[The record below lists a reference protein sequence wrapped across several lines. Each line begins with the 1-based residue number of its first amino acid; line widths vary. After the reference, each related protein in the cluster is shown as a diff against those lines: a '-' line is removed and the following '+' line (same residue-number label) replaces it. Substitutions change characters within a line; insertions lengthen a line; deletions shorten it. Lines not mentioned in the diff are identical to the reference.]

1 MKEIFNMNIISDYFD
16 NSFEKLTHSFLSK
29 NTYGKITVIFPSKKL
44 YIFNG
49 TEKGYEAD
57 IKLNNYNLFYK
68 LLRKGSVGFA
78 ESYMDNDFETNNLS
92 QLLLFARQNE
102 LSYLNQKKAKWFHNF
117 IIKIQH
123 YMKKNTKFR
132 SKKNISHHYD
142 LGNNF
147 YKHWL
152 DESMTYSSG
161 LFQQNSDDLYKA
173 QLNKYIGIAEP
184 LKLNDNSELLEIGC
198 GWGGFST
205 FVAKRYGANVK
216 AITISKEQF
225 NFASEKIAREGLNE
239 KISIE
244 MRDYRDIK
252 DQYSN
257 IASIEMFEAVG
268 KQYWKQFFDIIK
280 TSLTNDGLATMQII
294 TIEENKA
301 HYYQSNPDFIQQYI
315 FPGGVLPSKKQLSII
330 TDLIGLKL
338 NEYKSFQHSY
348 AKTLELWN
356 KKFQDSWTHIS
367 QQGYSLRFK
376 RMWEYY
382 LCYCQAGFISGS
394 TDVSQFILK
403 K

>member
-1 MKEIFNMNIISDYFD
+1 
-16 NSFEKLTHSFLSK
+16 
-29 NTYGKITVIFPSKKL
+29 
-44 YIFNG
+44 
-49 TEKGYEAD
+49 
-57 IKLNNYNLFYK
+57 
-68 LLRKGSVGFA
+68 
-78 ESYMDNDFETNNLS
+78 
-92 QLLLFARQNE
+92 
-102 LSYLNQKKAKWFHNF
+102 
-117 IIKIQH
+117 
-123 YMKKNTKFR
+123 MKKNTKIG

-147 YKHWL
+147 YKQWL
-152 DESMTYSSG
+152 DKSMTYSSG
-161 LFQQNSDDLYKA
+161 LFEQSSDDLYKA

-184 LKLNDNSELLEIGC
+184 LKLNDQSKLLEIGC

-205 FVAKRYGANVK
+205 FVAKKYGANVK

-225 NFASEKIAREGLNE
+225 NFASEKIASEGLNE

-252 DQYSN
+252 DQYKN
-257 IASIEMFEAVG
+257 IVSIEMFEAVG
-268 KQYWKQFFDIIK
+268 KQYWLQFFDKIK
-280 TSLTNDGLATMQII
+280 SSLTNDGLATMQII
-294 TIEENKA
+294 TIEENRA
-301 HYYQSNPDFIQQYI
+301 NYYQSNPDFIQQYI
-315 FPGGVLPSKKQLSII
+315 FPGGVLPSKKQLSTI
-330 TDLIGLKL
+330 TTLLGLKL
-338 NEYKSFQHSY
+338 NEYKNFQQSY

-394 TDVSQFILK
+394 TDVSQFIIK